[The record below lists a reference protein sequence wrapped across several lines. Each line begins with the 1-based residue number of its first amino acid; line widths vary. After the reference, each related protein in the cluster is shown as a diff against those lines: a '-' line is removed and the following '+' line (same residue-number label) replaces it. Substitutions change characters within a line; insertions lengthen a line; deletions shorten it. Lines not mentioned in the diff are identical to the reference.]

1 MTFYLLSTDHLQTK
15 IWFGDDPDYA
25 AAMNF
30 VAIAAHRFGIN
41 VLAFILMSNHVHFVL
56 ECSKEQALAFISFF
70 KERYGLYR
78 HKRYGD
84 REYLRGNNV
93 DIQEVSTDSESLER
107 VIAYVQCNSVAARLC
122 VHPSGYPWGTGNA
135 FFNAWQMTGRLI
147 SSFSGRERVRLL
159 HSKLPVNPEWT
170 VGEGGYILP
179 RSYIKVGF
187 VEGLFRSPSRYQFF
201 LDNSSKAKNSR
212 AHIAPSF
219 SDQLILTAS
228 LNLCR
233 SLFRSNRIEDL
244 SPSQTTELVIQLRR
258 RFSSDAAQISRVT
271 GISYAETVRSLE
283 SF

>member
-1 MTFYLLSTDHLQTK
+1 MFILCWSAAKNRHWHLFHFSK
-15 IWFGDDPDYA
+15 NVMDCID
-25 AAMNF
+25 
-30 VAIAAHRFGIN
+30 IN
-41 VLAFILMSNHVHFVL
+41 VMGIESILEETMW
-56 ECSKEQALAFISFF
+56 ISR
-70 KERYGLYR
+70 KLPRILNLWKG
-78 HKRYGD
+78 
-84 REYLRGNNV
+84 
-93 DIQEVSTDSESLER
+93 

-159 HSKLPVNPEWT
+159 HSKLPVNPEWI